1 MDACEQLRR
10 DLRDALGERERELEL
25 ARRRFWLGLLGLE
38 FILDWEE
45 RGTVDRAIAGFL
57 CMVQTGEVVLALN
70 ELIRIFRSLA
80 GRAGRRGAERV
91 LGKMAGRML
100 GMVALSLLVADVIA
114 GYVRWEEEEANIHR
128 RFKARVTGLRDET
141 SCPAPARIF
150 HEEGVTLP

>member
-38 FILDWEE
+38 FVLDWEE

-57 CMVQTGEVVLALN
+57 CMVQTGEVVLALQQ
-70 ELIRIFRSLA
+70 LIRIFQSLA
-80 GRAGRRGAERV
+80 GTAGRRSAERV

-100 GMVALSLLVADVIA
+100 GMVALSLLVVDIIS

-128 RFKARVTGLRDET
+128 RFKARAGKLKDET

-150 HEEGVTLP
+150 KEEGVALP

>member
-38 FILDWEE
+38 FVLDWDE
-45 RGTVDRAIAGFL
+45 RGAVDRAIAGFL

-70 ELIRIFRSLA
+70 ELVRIFRTLA
-80 GRAGRRGAERV
+80 GTAGRRSAERV
-91 LGKMAGRML
+91 LGKMAGRMV
-100 GMVALSLLVADVIA
+100 GMVALSLLVVDVVS

-128 RFKARVTGLRDET
+128 RFKARVAGLRDET
-141 SCPAPARIF
+141 SCPSPARIF
-150 HEEGVTLP
+150 HEEGVALP